1 MKEDDQHGDFTNAEP
16 PHFGDLPKTNGW
28 ISKKNRANFK
38 RWTQEGSSRRG
49 AVGTFRRAH
58 FDVDPR
64 AERGGRCGLEPG
76 AAAPP
81 DETRRGRL
89 FL

>member
-1 MKEDDQHGDFTNAEP
+1 MEFDGQIVRI
-16 PHFGDLPKTNGW
+16 DL
-28 ISKKNRANFK
+28 NRS
-38 RWTQEGSSRRG
+38 QEGSSRG

-76 AAAPP
+76 ASAPP

-89 FL
+89 FVVLETCGWPQKPMIWEWLGMVYS